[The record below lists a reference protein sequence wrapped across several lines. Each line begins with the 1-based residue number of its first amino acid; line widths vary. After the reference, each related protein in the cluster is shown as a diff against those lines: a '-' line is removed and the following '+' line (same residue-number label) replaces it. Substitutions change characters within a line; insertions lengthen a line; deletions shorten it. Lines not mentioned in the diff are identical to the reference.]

1 MSNLKALVS
10 EYVTKTTET
19 ITKVNNFLMMD
30 QKQRKI
36 HLNKPEQKAQLSSRY
51 DLKPQTNL
59 QIEASLDNL
68 SHLANNLTPSIKHFL
83 GRSFSPQLAF
93 ICNDIESDLT
103 DCIAMYGKRLGM
115 MNKKMIVLTD
125 LISNM
130 RHKDVKRDVVDVCSQ
145 TLKCQLTATCF
156 KVADIRPVV
165 IDHEIEGRCDELIS
179 DIGFEFTRTY
189 SELKREKSKV
199 WLSDNEESEELLE
212 SMREFPDQGWL
223 DRMAKARQDIEGSI
237 ESVEK
242 VVCLVERLGTHILQ
256 MSNSSENNVKLEGRM
271 AVVNFHF
278 TKLSDQLGSLSK
290 SLDHLREDAAQHNN
304 QKKA

>member
-10 EYVTKTTET
+10 EFVTKTTET

-93 ICNDIESDLT
+93 ICNDIESDLN

-115 MNKKMIVLTD
+115 MNKKIIVLTD

-130 RHKDVKRDVVDVCSQ
+130 KHTDVKRD
-145 TLKCQLTATCF
+145 
-156 KVADIRPVV
+156 
-165 IDHEIEGRCDELIS
+165 ELIQK
-179 DIGFEFTRTY
+179 IAT
-189 SELKREKSKV
+189 
-199 WLSDNEESEELLE
+199 N
-212 SMREFPDQGWL
+212 
-223 DRMAKARQDIEGSI
+223 
-237 ESVEK
+237 
-242 VVCLVERLGTHILQ
+242 
-256 MSNSSENNVKLEGRM
+256 
-271 AVVNFHF
+271 
-278 TKLSDQLGSLSK
+278 SLS
-290 SLDHLREDAAQHNN
+290 SSSVRLCVSSVYLRVNYTPTGTANN
-304 QKKA
+304 HHPFTGKDETLSTQLPTDVRL